1 MVNKQPYK
9 FTNELSEGPPP
20 LDESWWDAVMA
31 EEGAH
36 KPTSPRSGSTRPT
49 TNDKA
54 SAAHTAEHPTPVDWD
69 MAIELYES
77 DKIVTLQVSGYNR
90 GGLLV
95 NGDGLQGFVP
105 VSHLVE
111 LPAEKSAAEQELA
124 LSEYVGRDL
133 ELKIIECD
141 PSRGRVVYSERA
153 ALAEPGSRN
162 TLLHQ
167 LQSGQCVQGT
177 VTNITDFGVFV
188 DLGGVEGLVHVSEIS
203 WGRVRHPADVVQ
215 YGEPLQV
222 QVINVDPER
231 SRVALSIKRL
241 NQNPWETAET
251 RYFPGQV
258 TEAVI
263 TSLVPFGAFA
273 RLEEGLDGLIHISEI
288 NSGNPPANLNNLL
301 QEGQRVTVRVLH
313 VDSANQRLGLSMVV
327 QE

>member
-1 MVNKQPYK
+1 MVNKHSYK
-9 FTNELSEGPPP
+9 FADEPREGPPP
-20 LDESWWDAVMA
+20 LDESWWEAVMA
-31 EEGAH
+31 EDGAH
-36 KPTSPRSGSTRPT
+36 KPSPPKSGATRPAP
-49 TNDKA
+49 NDKPTV
-54 SAAHTAEHPTPVDWD
+54 AHTPEHPSPVDWD
-69 MAIELYES
+69 LALELYET
-77 DKIVTLQVSGYNR
+77 DKIVTLEVNGHNR

-111 LPAEKSAAEQELA
+111 LSAEKSAAEQEAA
-124 LSEYVGRDL
+124 LSAYIGRTLD
-133 ELKIIECD
+133 LKIIECD
-141 PSRGRVVYSERA
+141 PARGRVVYSERA
-153 ALAEPGSRN
+153 ALAKPGSRN

-222 QVINVDPER
+222 QVLNVDPER

-241 NQNPWETAET
+241 HQNPWETAEA
-251 RYFPGQV
+251 RYYPGQI

-288 NSGNPPANLNNLL
+288 NPSGAPANLNDLL
-301 QEGQRVTVRVLH
+301 HEGQRVTVRVLH

-327 QE
+327 SE